1 MSNLR
6 KWNSILY
13 SQNLCFSSFMCYPV
27 KSEFHTSGMFADKAD
42 CVGSEDCERELFK
55 NE

>member
-1 MSNLR
+1 MEFHLVLT
-6 KWNSILY
+6 K
-13 SQNLCFSSFMCYPV
+13 SSFFFLYV
-27 KSEFHTSGMFADKAD
+27 QSSQIHTSGMFADKAD